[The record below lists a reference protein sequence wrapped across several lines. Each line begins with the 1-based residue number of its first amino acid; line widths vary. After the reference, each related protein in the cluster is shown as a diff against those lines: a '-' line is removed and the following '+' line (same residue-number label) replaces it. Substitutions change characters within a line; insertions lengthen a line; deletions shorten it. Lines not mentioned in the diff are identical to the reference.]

1 LVYPQGIYIHD
12 GLTYQVRDLDLEG
25 KVAYV
30 ERKEV
35 DYYTQPI
42 LESSIRVKNEKKDTV
57 RGDLLVFFGDATVSW
72 KTTSFKKI
80 KFYSLDSIGYG
91 SVDIPT
97 QHLET
102 VALWMYPDKE
112 VVSLMRNRGMNPIE
126 GLVGLR
132 NVLINILP
140 LFVMCD
146 RQDIG
151 GLVESSNVGKPAI
164 FLYDRY
170 KGGLG
175 FCEKAYDL
183 LPAIMEG
190 VLQVIEDCPCESGCP
205 SCVGLPVLRPPQHQD
220 PDPGHGYPIPDKETA
235 KLLVRRIL
243 ERA

>member
-1 LVYPQGIYIHD
+1 
-12 GLTYQVRDLDLEG
+12 
-25 KVAYV
+25 
-30 ERKEV
+30 
-35 DYYTQPI
+35 
-42 LESSIRVKNEKKDTV
+42 
-57 RGDLLVFFGDATVSW
+57 
-72 KTTSFKKI
+72 
-80 KFYSLDSIGYG
+80 
-91 SVDIPT
+91 
-97 QHLET
+97 
-102 VALWMYPDKE
+102 
-112 VVSLMRNRGMNPIE
+112 MNPIE
-126 GLVGLR
+126 GLVGLK

-183 LPAIMEG
+183 LPRVMEG
-190 VLQVIEDCPCESGCP
+190 VLEVIEDCPCESGCP